1 MIQNL
6 ARTFDQ
12 EEIEDGAFE
21 EYLNECGKEDFRLHT
36 CEPLGNGRV
45 LTVMERYIEITREPA
60 PDMDEA
66 TDAGGMAMKG

>member
-6 ARTFDQ
+6 VKTFDQ
-12 EEIEDGAFE
+12 EEIEDDTFE

-45 LTVMERYIEITREPA
+45 LTVMERYIETSGEPE
-60 PDMDEA
+60 PDMDEP
-66 TDAGGMAMKG
+66 TNAGGMVMKS